1 MKIEKR
7 LLAILLVALGFSAN
21 AQSSEENEMRKNSI
35 YFDMG
40 FIPGFHAFVNYE
52 RSFYQGKKVSWYG
65 RMGAGYGGFLFAAG
79 GFGALGAV
87 TMLTG
92 KKNSHFELNTGLFS
106 GQEDGD
112 SFTLPLIDVGYRYQ
126 KPEGGFVFK
135 AKIGI
140 LGVGFG
146 VGYAF

>member
-1 MKIEKR
+1 MKKL
-7 LLAILLVALGFSAN
+7 LLAILLVTMGFSAN
-21 AQSSEENEMRKNSI
+21 AQNSEENEMRKNSI
-35 YFDMG
+35 YFDTG
-40 FIPGFHAFVNYE
+40 LIPGFHAFVNYE

-65 RMGAGYGGFLFAAG
+65 RMGVGYGGLIFAGG

-106 GQEDGD
+106 GKEGAGTV
-112 SFTLPLIDVGYRYQ
+112 TLPLIDIGYRYQ
-126 KPEGGFVFK
+126 KPDGVFIFN
-135 AKIGI
+135 AIIGI
-140 LGVGFG
+140 LVVGFG

>member
-1 MKIEKR
+1 MKKL
-7 LLAILLVALGFSAN
+7 LLAILLVTVCFSAD

-35 YFDMG
+35 YFDTG
-40 FIPGFHAFVNYE
+40 FIPGFHAFINYE
-52 RSFYQGKKVSWYG
+52 RSFYQGKKFFWYG
-65 RMGAGYGGFLFAAG
+65 RMGTGYGGFLFAGG

-92 KKNSHFELNTGLFS
+92 NKNSHFELNTGLFS
-106 GQEDGD
+106 GKEDGD
-112 SFTLPLIDVGYRYQ
+112 AITLPIIDVGYRYQ

-135 AKIGI
+135 AKVGI